1 MVRMD
6 AEQTKFF
13 ADFYSGAGGEVDEC
27 SIMLRFFGD
36 TLEPESISALL
47 GIQPTEW
54 CRKDKLRS
62 SGQPGAW
69 QTGYWLLDCE
79 RTTDTADNQI
89 KLLLEKDLPND
100 LAIWQ
105 SLSVNFSAEI
115 KVHLSLARWARG
127 TILSAATLQLLSDR
141 GLRLQLDI
149 YAKLPPSVEFPM
161 PPESPQK

>member
-1 MVRMD
+1 MD
-6 AEQTKFF
+6 AELSRFF
-13 ADFYSGAGGEVDEC
+13 TDFYSGAGGEVDEC

-47 GIQPTEW
+47 GVQPTTC
-54 CRKDKLRS
+54 CRKGEPRS
-62 SGQPGAW
+62 NGRSGISH
-69 QTGYWLLDCE
+69 TGCWLLECE

-89 KLLLEKDLPND
+89 KLLLENDLPND

-105 SLSVNFSAEI
+105 SLSANFIAEI